1 MEILKIIEK
10 QKDLNWEYDAEAD
23 VLYISVGKPRN
34 AEGIDIGEGI
44 IARVDP
50 QTMEIIGLT
59 IIGLNQRVLKNLE
72 KNINEK
78 GK

>member
-23 VLYISVGKPRN
+23 VLYISVGEPRN

-50 QTMEIIGLT
+50 KTMEIIGLT

-72 KNINEK
+72 KKIHEN